1 MKTTYSVPVLLDQA
15 SLSAFQW
22 RIFLL
27 CFIVAIFDGFDTQS
41 IAYTGPALMEA
52 FQLNAGA
59 LAPVMSAG
67 TVGMA
72 IGAMTLGLF
81 GDRLGRRPGIMFS
94 VLLFGI
100 ATWLTAYAQSVNQI
114 VILRFLAGL
123 GMGGAT
129 PLLLA
134 LASEYGPARHRGA
147 IVTGVLLGLPA
158 GAIVGGLLAAK
169 MLPVIGWQGI
179 FVVGG
184 VAPLIVLVFLFF
196 MLPESM
202 QLQVN
207 TGRNLDRVRNTL
219 RKITKKTIPADA
231 QLEVPEIK
239 VEKASLSALFG
250 KELARNTVAIW
261 ITYFFNWVAWFM
273 LLSWLPTVLK
283 AGGLV
288 PESAPMG
295 TVVVNAVFILCA
307 IPLSILLPRLNTRN
321 VLLFMFAV
329 GIALSLG
336 LGLALPNWTIVF
348 ILVGIAGF
356 GIGGQQLA
364 LNYLVISAYPT
375 TLRATAT
382 GWAIGIG
389 RTGAI
394 VGAAIGG
401 YVLEWIG
408 PSGFFSLLALPL
420 VLAAVAVVLI
430 KKPAEKTAEP
440 ELAAA

>member
-1 MKTTYSVPVLLDQA
+1 MKTTYSVPVLLDQS

-22 RIFLL
+22 RIFFL

>member
-1 MKTTYSVPVLLDQA
+1 TEVL
-15 SLSAFQW
+15 
-22 RIFLL
+22 
-27 CFIVAIFDGFDTQS
+27 
-41 IAYTGPALMEA
+41 
-52 FQLNAGA
+52 
-59 LAPVMSAG
+59 
-67 TVGMA
+67 A
-72 IGAMTLGLF
+72 IGVMILVLF

-94 VLLFGI
+94 VLLFGV

-114 VILRFLAGL
+114 VVLRFLAGL

-219 RKITKKTIPADA
+219 RKITKKVIPADA

-250 KELARNTVAIW
+250 KELARNTIAIW

-382 GWAIGIG
+382 G
-389 RTGAI
+389 
-394 VGAAIGG
+394 
-401 YVLEWIG
+401 
-408 PSGFFSLLALPL
+408 
-420 VLAAVAVVLI
+420 
-430 KKPAEKTAEP
+430 
-440 ELAAA
+440 